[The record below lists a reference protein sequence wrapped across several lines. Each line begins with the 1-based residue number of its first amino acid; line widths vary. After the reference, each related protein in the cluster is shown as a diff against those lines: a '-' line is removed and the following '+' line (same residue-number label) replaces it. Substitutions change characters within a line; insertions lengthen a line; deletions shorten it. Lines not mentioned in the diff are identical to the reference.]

1 MRGKKMKKVV
11 ILCGAVF
18 LLVVF
23 LAGYALGY
31 EKEISALS
39 ASIGQRIESL
49 GKKKI
54 AVVDFTDLQG
64 NVTELGRFLAEEL
77 SVSLTVNF
85 PNLEVIDRTHL
96 KTLLQE
102 HALSVSGLMD
112 PSNVQKLGQIS
123 GVEAIVTGSVTPFG
137 DNVRVA
143 VKVIATDTAKV
154 IAADKS
160 DIAKTKAIEELLA
173 RGIVTETRVEVKTQE
188 GAAPQVTP
196 QVAPQVKLEVGLQA
210 TPKPTPQPQVADLGG
225 VFTLEYL
232 GTHRYEYNISRSQ
245 IGHGI
250 ALDFMVTPK
259 RDGTLCF
266 RRDRTRFFSLGG
278 FEYYASKFT
287 IAGSS
292 DNCKS
297 LIANV
302 PVRAEILFEN
312 EQLYQLGFGKIPVL
326 ELDYSVGDDKW
337 EVVRLYNLKEKPD
350 RGWLGVY
357 LAEVTPEVAERLGMG
372 TPQGL
377 LVADVL
383 RDSPAQRVGLQR
395 DDVLLKVDD
404 KEAASLDQVIQAIE
418 PHRPGDKVRLEVWRE
433 RQVFA
438 LEAVLE

>member
-1 MRGKKMKKVV
+1 MKKVV

-137 DNVRVA
+137 DNVRVT

-188 GAAPQVTP
+188 GAVPQATP
-196 QVAPQVKLEVGLQA
+196 QVAPQVKLEVGPQA
-210 TPKPTPQPQVADLGG
+210 TPKPTPQPQVVDLGG

-232 GTHRYEYNISRSQ
+232 GGYRYKLEMIANLVL
-245 IGHGI
+245 GI
-250 ALDFMVTPK
+250 AFDFMVTPK

-266 RRDRTRFFSLGG
+266 RRNRTRLFSLEG
-278 FEYYASKFT
+278 FEYRGYSFA
-287 IAGSS
+287 IAGETGG
-292 DNCKS
+292 DLCKS

-337 EVVRLYNLKEKPD
+337 EVIRLYNLKEKPD

-372 TPQGL
+372 TPQGV

-404 KEAASLDQVIQAIE
+404 KEVASLDQVIQAIE